1 MSQTTRSD
9 MDIGL
14 AMAFGAVAIAGAAVM
29 YLAVETQLL
38 AATGFGVALIAGGL
52 AVGALHVYGS

>member
-1 MSQTTRSD
+1 MSHATRSD
-9 MDIGL
+9 MGIGL
-14 AMAFGAVAIAGAAVM
+14 AMAFGALAIAGAAVM

-38 AATGFGVALIAGGL
+38 AATGFGVALLTGAL